1 MKNKGL
7 LRLLYIRCNIAYT
20 TCQQYQNS
28 LQVRRNSLEIKKSTK
43 TALFQSLLTLSILHG
58 LALKV
63 TTTKR
68 EAMFSRRRCQQN
80 AILLLACVALFVLFK
95 WLFVSKIFGKNEKC
109 LVYSPAYPSAG
120 GPGCGPRCVEKEGKK
135 TALYGAVFHGDS
147 HQTWPKDLVENM
159 KLAATILK
167 KHGQPKTLNTE
178 GRLVL
183 HLAFD
188 YYCCYTEE
196 EWIKIGNFLNTY
208 SWEPHEVWFDK
219 IECAIHRYNDAVSLV
234 LMVDKKSQEDLT
246 RWALKNERDLEIRTG
261 VRKHIPHTR
270 LQNFH
275 MTLATVNQSYF
286 PVQSAVEEINRVIPP
301 GKWHKTPVML
311 RQPVCH
317 RCERL
322 MKPV

>member
-1 MKNKGL
+1 
-7 LRLLYIRCNIAYT
+7 
-20 TCQQYQNS
+20 
-28 LQVRRNSLEIKKSTK
+28 
-43 TALFQSLLTLSILHG
+43 
-58 LALKV
+58 
-63 TTTKR
+63 
-68 EAMFSRRRCQQN
+68 MFSRRRCQQN
-80 AILLLACVALFVLFK
+80 AILLLACVAFFILYK

-120 GPGCGPRCVEKEGKK
+120 GPGCSLRCVEKGGKK
-135 TALYGAVFHGDS
+135 TAMYGAVFHGDS

-159 KLAATILK
+159 KLAGKILK
-167 KHGQPKTLNTE
+167 RHGQPKTLNTE

-196 EWIKIGNFLNTY
+196 EGIKIGNFLNTY

-219 IECAIHRYNDAVSLV
+219 MECAIHRYHDAVSLV

-261 VRKHIPHTR
+261 VHKHIPHTR

-275 MTLATVNQSYF
+275 MTLGTVNQSYF

-301 GKWHKTPVML
+301 GKWHKTPVIL

>member
-1 MKNKGL
+1 
-7 LRLLYIRCNIAYT
+7 
-20 TCQQYQNS
+20 
-28 LQVRRNSLEIKKSTK
+28 
-43 TALFQSLLTLSILHG
+43 
-58 LALKV
+58 
-63 TTTKR
+63 
-68 EAMFSRRRCQQN
+68 MFSRRRCQQN
-80 AILLLACVALFVLFK
+80 AIVLLACVALFILFK
-95 WLFVSKIFGKNEKC
+95 WLFISKIFGKNEKC

-120 GPGCGPRCVEKEGKK
+120 GPGCSPRCVEKEGKK
-135 TALYGAVFHGDS
+135 TAMYGAVFHGDS

-159 KLAATILK
+159 KLAGTILK
-167 KHGQPKTLNTE
+167 KHGQPKSLNTE

-188 YYCCYTEE
+188 YYCCYTEDE
-196 EWIKIGNFLNTY
+196 GIKIGNFLNTY

-219 IECAIHRYNDAVSLV
+219 IECAIHRYNDAVSVV
-234 LMVDKKSQEDLT
+234 LMVDKNSQEDLT

-261 VRKHIPHTR
+261 VHKHIPHTR

-275 MTLATVNQSYF
+275 MTLGTVNQSYF
-286 PVQSAVEEINRVIPP
+286 PVQSAVEEINRVISP
-301 GKWHKTPVML
+301 GKWHKTPVIL